1 MSHCP
6 TVKVKSPDHEQGF
19 FVINEEDFDESKHE
33 LFVELTPEQE
43 QAALEQKEAEEKAAA
58 DKLAAEAAKAAKA
71 KK

>member
-6 TVKVKSPDHEQGF
+6 TVKVKSTDHEQGF

-33 LFVELTPEQE
+33 LFVELTPEQL
-43 QAALEQKEAEEKAAA
+43 QAAQEQKEAEEKAAA
-58 DKLAAEAAKAAKA
+58 EKLAADAAKAAKG

>member
-19 FVINEEDFDESKHE
+19 FVINEEDFDGSKHE

-43 QAALEQKEAEEKAAA
+43 EAAV
-58 DKLAAEAAKAAKA
+58 DKPAVEAAKAAKA